1 MGGFRYIAAFS
12 LAFIAMNASAD
23 YFYWMVTEAP
33 GIEFNYATIKAVKD
47 SSEKVLDWYDGEEN
61 RGALI
66 HVTDSKFAAPVYS
79 GTFTSDAVESFIV
92 ELYNYSDTDN
102 PVGTAQV
109 LITAA
114 KAHDSIAT
122 FHGGATPFSV
132 VASPAPEPTSDVLIL
147 FGMALL
153 SMKRKNNIK
162 DVN

>member
-1 MGGFRYIAAFS
+1 
-12 LAFIAMNASAD
+12 MNASAD
-23 YFYWMVTEAP
+23 YFYWMVSDAP
-33 GIEFNYATIKAVKD
+33 EIEFDYATIKAINKD
-47 SSEKVLDWYDGEEN
+47 SSEQELHWYDGEED

-79 GTFTSDAVESFIV
+79 GTFTSAAVESFIV

-114 KAHDSIAT
+114 KAYDSIAT

-132 VASPAPEPTSDVLIL
+132 VASPAPEPTGGMLML
-147 FGMALL
+147 FGLAIF